1 MANLVY
7 LPGNFFFFFDISLL
21 YYYINLRSSI
31 IFCLSSGDA
40 YFSLRISMSCSFV
53 IVFELLYGELLETL
67 ILLAI
72 LLPIKSP
79 VVSVAFLI
87 ILFVEVLRASVAD
100 CLAWSRRYWLY
111 LPLKFLLIFLLIFF
125 PTLLAKYKN
134 S

>member
-53 IVFELLYGELLETL
+53 IVFELFYGELLETL

-125 PTLLAKYKN
+125 PILLAKYKN

>member
-1 MANLVY
+1 
-7 LPGNFFFFFDISLL
+7 
-21 YYYINLRSSI
+21 
-31 IFCLSSGDA
+31 
-40 YFSLRISMSCSFV
+40 MSCSFV

-100 CLAWSRRYWLY
+100 CLA
-111 LPLKFLLIFLLIFF
+111 
-125 PTLLAKYKN
+125 
-134 S
+134 

>member
-53 IVFELLYGELLETL
+53 IVFELFYGELLETL

>member
-7 LPGNFFFFFDISLL
+7 LPGKFFFFFFDISLL

-53 IVFELLYGELLETL
+53 IVFELFYGELLETL

-100 CLAWSRRYWLY
+100 CLA
-111 LPLKFLLIFLLIFF
+111 
-125 PTLLAKYKN
+125 
-134 S
+134 